1 MTRRVLVTGASGLLG
16 SHLVELL
23 DESGNMEI
31 RLLARKTSNL
41 RWVEGIEYEKH
52 IGDVV
57 QSPEELRPAVEGV
70 EVVYHVAGCVK
81 ALRKK
86 VFFEV
91 NARGTE
97 NLIQA
102 CLSQKTPPR
111 RFVLVSSAGAVGPS
125 PTDAPL
131 TEDVP
136 PHPVTPYGRSK
147 LAAEEIARK
156 YMDRLSI
163 CILRPGAI
171 YGPRDTELL
180 PAFKAVKTGV
190 AARLGVSHR
199 RFNLCHVR
207 DVARAVMLAGQVEA
221 AGSQTFMIGGLNTDQ
236 AELVRAIAK
245 AIEKKR
251 VWSPP
256 IPKFL
261 IYFAALLSSGVGQIT
276 RKPRIFTWGNARRLL
291 AKNWTMDISKA
302 ERILGYRPELDLATG
317 VADAVAW
324 YRANNLLPH

>member
-1 MTRRVLVTGASGLLG
+1 MTRRVLVTGASGLVG

-23 DESGNMEI
+23 NQIGDVKI
-31 RLLARKTSNL
+31 RLLARQTSNL
-41 RWVEGIEYEKH
+41 RWVEGIDYEKH

-57 QSPEELRPAVEGV
+57 QPPGELRPAVEGV
-70 EVVYHVAGCVK
+70 EVVYHVAGCTK

-91 NARGTE
+91 NAQGTE
-97 NLIQA
+97 NLIKA

-111 RFVLVSSAGAVGPS
+111 RFVLVSSAGATGPS
-125 PTDAPL
+125 TSDAPL
-131 TEDVP
+131 TEKIP
-136 PHPVTPYGRSK
+136 PQPVTPYGRSK
-147 LAAEEIARK
+147 LAGEETAKK

-163 CILRPGAI
+163 SILRPGAI

-180 PAFKAVKTGV
+180 PAFKAVKSGL

-199 RFNLCHVR
+199 RFNMCHVR
-207 DVARAVMLAGQVEA
+207 DVAKAVMLAGNLEA
-221 AGSQTFMIGGLNTDQ
+221 AGSEIFLVGGQNTDQ
-236 AELVRAIAK
+236 TELVGAIAR
-245 AIEKKR
+245 AMGKKR
-251 VWSPP
+251 IWSPP

-291 AKNWTMDISKA
+291 AKNWTMDTSKA
-302 ERILGYRPELDLATG
+302 QKILGYQPDYSLDSG
-317 VADAVAW
+317 VKDAIDW
-324 YRANNLLPH
+324 YRKHDFL

>member
-1 MTRRVLVTGASGLLG
+1 
-16 SHLVELL
+16 
-23 DESGNMEI
+23 
-31 RLLARKTSNL
+31 
-41 RWVEGIEYEKH
+41 VEGIDYQKH

-70 EVVYHVAGCVK
+70 EVVYHVAGCTK
-81 ALRKK
+81 ALRKRT
-86 VFFEV
+86 FFEV
-91 NARGTE
+91 NTRGTE

-111 RFVLVSSAGAVGPS
+111 RFVLISSAGATGPS

-131 TEDVP
+131 TEDIP
-136 PHPVTPYGRSK
+136 PDPVTPYGRSK
-147 LAAEEIARK
+147 LAGEEIAKK

-171 YGPRDTELL
+171 YGPRDYELL

-190 AARLGVSHR
+190 AARLGVSQR

-207 DVARAVMLAGQVEA
+207 DVAKAVMLAGNVEA
-221 AGSQTFMIGGLNTDQ
+221 AGSEIFLVGGLNTDQ
-236 AELVRAIAK
+236 SELVAAIAK
-245 AIEKKR
+245 AIDKKR

-302 ERILGYRPELDLATG
+302 RKILGYQPDIDLDSG
-317 VADAVAW
+317 VKDAIHW
-324 YRANNLLPH
+324 YRENDLL

>member
-1 MTRRVLVTGASGLLG
+1 MNLVTGASGLVG

-23 DESGNMEI
+23 SQSGDVGI

-41 RWVEGIEYEKH
+41 RWVEGIDYEKH

-86 VFFEV
+86 TFLEI
-91 NARGTE
+91 NAQGTE

-111 RFVLVSSAGAVGPS
+111 RFVLVSSAGAAGPS
-125 PTDAPL
+125 FTDAPL
-131 TEDVP
+131 TEDIAP
-136 PHPVTPYGRSK
+136 RPVTPYGRSK
-147 LAAEEIARK
+147 LAAEEIAKK

-163 CILRPGAI
+163 SILRPGAI
-171 YGPRDTELL
+171 YGPRDYELL

-199 RFNLCHVR
+199 HFNLCHVR
-207 DVARAVMLAGQVEA
+207 DVAQAILLAGQVEA
-221 AGSQTFMIGGLNTDQ
+221 AGSEIFLVGGQNTDQ
-236 AELVRAIAK
+236 SELVKAIAK
-245 AIEKKR
+245 AMDKKR

-302 ERILGYRPELDLATG
+302 ERILGYRPEIDLESG

-324 YRANNLLPH
+324 YRANNLLSH

>member
-1 MTRRVLVTGASGLLG
+1 MTRSVLVTGASGLVG
-16 SHLVELL
+16 SHLAELL
-23 DESGNMEI
+23 HRSGDVKI
-31 RLLARKTSNL
+31 RLLARRTSNL
-41 RWVEGIEYEKH
+41 RWVEGVEYEKH

-57 QSPEELRPAVEGV
+57 QPPEELRPAVEGV
-70 EVVYHVAGCVK
+70 EVVYHVAGCTK
-81 ALRKK
+81 ALRKQT
-86 VFFEV
+86 FFDV

-97 NLIQA
+97 NLIKA
-102 CLSQKTPPR
+102 CLSRTTPPR
-111 RFVLVSSAGAVGPS
+111 RLVLVSSAGAAGPS
-125 PTDAPL
+125 PTERPL
-131 TEDVP
+131 TEDIP
-136 PHPVTPYGRSK
+136 PRPVTAYGRSK
-147 LAAEEIARK
+147 LAGEEIARK

-171 YGPRDTELL
+171 YGPRDYELL
-180 PAFKAVKTGV
+180 PAFKAVKSGV

-221 AGSQTFMIGGLNTDQ
+221 AGSEIFLIGGLNTDQ
-236 AELVRAIAK
+236 SELVKAIAK
-245 AIEKKR
+245 AIDKKR

-291 AKNWTMDISKA
+291 ARNWTMDISKA
-302 ERILGYRPELDLATG
+302 RKILGYQPDIDLDSG
-317 VADAVAW
+317 VKETIDW
-324 YRANNLLPH
+324 YRENDLL